1 MAVILLECKEDKE
14 KQAIFPSKEASSPI
28 LKKKASFT
36 NGTILIEI

>member
-28 LKKKASFT
+28 LENTASYI
-36 NGTILIEI
+36 NGTILTEM